1 MTIRNPTRKE
11 TIDTRLIR
19 VITLLYSMQDDDIA
33 QLQEQIS
40 KQLTITYRTVIGAQ
54 LRLYGCQRTVSGP
67 DNKAEKWIA
76 DKAKDDAA
84 SIAATYNRELR
95 NKVQRIY
102 SSNPRANRYFYM
114 RELDAWA
121 AKRNGY
127 KLASISLNTM
137 TAAREYAQR
146 RFVEENGIEG
156 KWRLVGPPPVCKD
169 CMRIAALGPVTWAVT
184 QKPRNRLP
192 SHVNCPHRFEQL
204 IPKKIQD
211 CDSAWTG

>member
-40 KQLTITYRTVIGAQ
+40 KQLTITYRTVIQAQ
-54 LRLYGCQRTVSGP
+54 LRLYGCQKTVTGP
-67 DNKAEKWIA
+67 DAKAQRFIET
-76 DKAKDDAA
+76 KAKQDAEG
-84 SIAATYNRELR
+84 IARTYNTQLKNE
-95 NKVQRIY
+95 VQRIY
-102 SSNPRANRYFYM
+102 NRNPRGNRYFFM
-114 RELDAWA
+114 RALDAWA
-121 AKRNGY
+121 AKRNQF
-127 KLASISLNTM
+127 KTPSIALNTM

-169 CMRIAALGPVTWAVT
+169 CMRIAALGVVTWAVT

-192 SHVNCPHRFEQL
+192 SHVGCPHQWAQL
-204 IPKKIQD
+204 IPKRIE
-211 CDSAWTG
+211 CDTAWAG